1 MPIEFLTKPSVD
13 LKRYF
18 LEYLRLGIVDY
29 TTKGWLKFEVQVT
42 GSKPEFPAG
51 YPAIE
56 IRRVSDVEQFPNIG
70 DFIGDYKDDEM
81 DEYID
86 AHGTQLSETIQFIV
100 HTQNTDQRDFLYNV
114 TKSLLFDMRDD
125 LADKGIAEQRIR
137 GLGDQEDESL
147 PGQRFWLAI
156 IEFSGIN
163 QLIKYSKVDV
173 IEGIE
178 VEVKLIEESEGDC

>member
-1 MPIEFLTKPSVD
+1 
-13 LKRYF
+13 
-18 LEYLRLGIVDY
+18 
-29 TTKGWLKFEVQVT
+29 
-42 GSKPEFPAG
+42 
-51 YPAIE
+51 
-56 IRRVSDVEQFPNIG
+56 
-70 DFIGDYKDDEM
+70 M